1 MVLRY
6 CYCRKKTIIVAG
18 RSRNIERNNVREIA
32 ASKHIVLRKKKFPF
46 PPRVMF
52 ALSLRLYRGKY
63 ARERKRKTF
72 FCEKSVCEKKGRGGG
87 EHVSSTQII
96 FYTQGRRRWRWG
108 QNMQFFPSIYLPA
121 PNTGLAGKIGR
132 RKI

>member
-1 MVLRY
+1 
-6 CYCRKKTIIVAG
+6 
-18 RSRNIERNNVREIA
+18 
-32 ASKHIVLRKKKFPF
+32 
-46 PPRVMF
+46 MF

-63 ARERKRKTF
+63 ARERKKKIF
-72 FCEKSVCEKKGRGGG
+72 FCEKSVCEKRGEEGENTCLPLKSFFTPEEGGVGEGR
-87 EHVSSTQII
+87 
-96 FYTQGRRRWRWG
+96 G